1 MKERPNGKW
10 EDCEKELDTLF
21 TESLGIEE
29 KLVIERTHKVKT
41 DKNKKSNNYL

>member
-1 MKERPNGKW
+1 MKERPDGKW

-21 TESLGIEE
+21 IEE
-29 KLVIERTHKVKT
+29 KFVIERTHKVKT